1 MTHLQQAHKTLKTV
15 FGFESFRP
23 LQQEII
29 LNILDKRDTLGIMP
43 TGGGKSLC
51 FQLPALLF
59 KGTTVVVSPL
69 ISLMKDQIGQLTALG
84 IPAVV
89 LNSSL
94 HPEDYVH
101 NMELIRRR
109 EAQLVYLA
117 PETLLKERTL
127 SLLEDIVVD
136 NITIDEAH
144 CISEW
149 GHDFRPEYRQL
160 AALRRRFPNAV
171 CSAFTATATPQV
183 QRDIQKSLGFDDAHT
198 FVGSFNR
205 HNLYLEVEAK
215 ENGEKQ
221 VIKYVRDRRHKAGII
236 YCATR
241 KGVDELAQRLKNEG
255 FDALPYH
262 AGMAEEDR
270 KFNQEKFITDNVQ
283 VMVATVAFGMGIDKP
298 NVRFVVH
305 YDLPKN
311 IETYYQE
318 IGRAGRDGLPSDCL
332 LLFSYADIQK
342 VKFFISQMD
351 ESRQRIATIH
361 LNTMVG
367 FAETFYCRRKP
378 LLQYFGEQYDEEN
391 CGACDNCLGDEVVK
405 TDITADVHKMLKT
418 IRRTNEIFGM
428 NHIIDILKGSKKQ
441 KVMTA
446 GHDRLDTYGEG
457 DNLSRTQWFF
467 IGRQLLQ
474 MRFLDQDTEFG
485 SLKITPMAVDHFKK
499 QLPVL
504 GVVPEDKP
512 KASKK
517 VRKQTRDLP
526 DFNEELFEILRKKR
540 KEMADAAD
548 VPPYHIFP
556 DRTLIDMSVHFPQSL
571 ESMRTIHGIGAVKL
585 EKYAP
590 QFLEVVKD
598 FCSSQNIAENP
609 REEVAAV
616 EISDEAPAE
625 PKTKKYVQM
634 GLAIDSGLSLRR
646 TAEIFG
652 VKLQT
657 VMDNLYKF
665 LLEGRNLERDIQEL
679 NEELLTLS
687 AVELEDLTEA
697 MMAFS
702 QTGVERLKPVFQTL
716 NRNIPYDSLHYL
728 RLYYLINHG

>member
-1 MTHLQQAHKTLKTV
+1 MTHIQDAQKTLKHV

-23 LQQEII
+23 LQREII
-29 LNILDKRDTLGIMP
+29 LNILGKRDTLGIMP

-94 HPEDYVH
+94 HPEEYVH
-101 NMELIRRR
+101 NMELIRRGQVR
-109 EAQLVYLA
+109 LVYLA

-127 SLLEDIVVD
+127 ALLEDTVVD

-160 AALRRRFPNAV
+160 AAFRQRFPNAV

-183 QRDIQKSLGFDDAHT
+183 QKDIQRSLGFDDAHT

-205 HNLYLEVEAK
+205 ANLYLEVEAK
-215 ENGEKQ
+215 GNAEEQ
-221 VIKYVRDRRHKAGII
+221 VLKYLRNRPNKSGII

-241 KGVDELAQRLKNEG
+241 RAVDELTERLRREG

-262 AGMAEEDR
+262 AGMPEEER
-270 KFNQEKFITDNVQ
+270 KLNQEQFITDNVP

-298 NVRFVVH
+298 NVRFVIH

-342 VKFFISQMD
+342 VKFFIGQMD
-351 ESRQRIATIH
+351 ETRQRIATIH
-361 LNTMVG
+361 LNTMVA
-367 FAETFYCRRKP
+367 FAETYYCRRKP
-378 LLQYFGEQYDEEN
+378 LLQYFGEEYDETN
-391 CGACDNCLGDEVVK
+391 CGACDNCLGDEVAK
-405 TDITADVHKMLKT
+405 TDITDHAHIMLKT

-441 KVMTA
+441 KVMSS
-446 GHDRLDTYGEG
+446 GHDKLETYGSG
-457 DNLSRTQWFF
+457 DHLSRNQWFH
-467 IGRQLLQ
+467 IGRQLIQL
-474 MRFLDQDTEFG
+474 RFLVQDTEFG
-485 SLKITPMAVDHFKK
+485 SLKITPMAVDHFKRK
-499 QLPVL
+499 LPLL
-504 GVVPEDKP
+504 GVVPEDRP
-512 KASKK
+512 KTSAKTRKK
-517 VRKQTRDLP
+517 TKDLP

-540 KEMADAAD
+540 KEMADEANL
-548 VPPYHIFP
+548 PPYHIFP
-556 DRTLIDMSVHFPQSL
+556 DRTLIDMAVHFPQSL
-571 ESMRTIHGIGAVKL
+571 ESMRSIHGIGAVKL

-590 QFLEVVKD
+590 RFLDAVKD
-598 FCSSQNIAENP
+598 FCAGRNIAENP
-609 REEVAAV
+609 KEEVIRR
-616 EISDEAPAE
+616 ETPDEGTQDT
-625 PKTKKYVQM
+625 KQKKYIQV
-634 GLAIDSGLSLRR
+634 GLAIDSGLSLAR

-652 VKLQT
+652 VKIET
-657 VMDNLYKF
+657 VLDNFYKY
-665 LLEGRNLERDIQEL
+665 LTDDRALERDVHDL
-679 NEELLTLS
+679 SDELLS
-687 AVELEDLTEA
+687 HADVDPADLTVA

-702 QTGVERLKPVFQTL
+702 ETGGAHLKPAFAALDGKV
-716 NRNIPYDSLHYL
+716 PYESLHYL